1 VVLVGTRDRVELF
14 QAFRGFSSGTCLA
27 EQHGVQ
33 STNSSR
39 YFELCTCVWFRTS
52 RDAEWRTGVSQFV
65 STNGAVI
72 ESADPP
78 SVFDPIAV
86 VIALSGTGC
95 LVGSG
100 RVVRAQP
107 SIGPHS
113 PANFA
118 VTIDHYALEHRE
130 PVLSG
135 SQPVL
140 HGC

>member
-1 VVLVGTRDRVELF
+1 LVGSRGPRRTSQQIRGSHTGTR
-14 QAFRGFSSGTCLA
+14 LA
-27 EQHGVQ
+27 EQHGVR
-33 STNSSR
+33 STNSSP

-52 RDAEWRTGVSQFV
+52 LDADWRTGVSQFV
-65 STNGAVI
+65 STSGVVI

-78 SVFDPIAV
+78 SVFDRIDV
-86 VIALSGTGC
+86 VIALSRTGC
-95 LVGSG
+95 LVGRG
-100 RVVRAQP
+100 RVVCAQP

-130 PVLSG
+130 PILNG